1 MYENEDCNLAGII
14 SAWSMLV
21 LIVNAVIAWAWQLI

>member
-1 MYENEDCNLAGII
+1 MYETEDCNLAGII
-14 SAWSMLV
+14 STWSMLV